1 MRVKRKLNK
10 TGQLSIFAILIFQ
23 TLFTLFGMS
32 LNIALVVHDKINLQ
46 NSVDLAAYYGAM
58 KQAEMMNAIAH
69 INYQIRQSWKLLVWR
84 YRVLGSMGMTHT
96 PWKEPGTSDRPYS
109 LPAYC
114 DHQQIR
120 PNSEP
125 GPYFFCVG
133 HRHWGG
139 FFININEG
147 LVEDESGDDNLC
159 KCMQSSISALHAPV
173 PSGVTGPHS
182 NMFIELASA
191 VDEINRQVQERCNRY
206 GLNSWLLGLF
216 SLWHFHNDQSVRK
229 RMIYQLAQKLSEGK
243 DMDGYNI
250 FDGVKKTFQKNLTY
264 INNSQYNNN
273 NDRDHEDDGTQLEGH
288 NSLKGKA
295 QEDWLQDHPF
305 FLAALYSK
313 LSQGGNSDESCAKAL
328 DYIRHPPLSPPND
341 LLSYFDPFLEIIQ
354 TTHFSWPEC
363 IRGAHY
369 CAPSMGLSKKP
380 NHIIYYA
387 VKAELNYTKQI
398 FWPFVNPNAVTIKA
412 MAIAKPFGGRIGPPQ
427 DAEHTT
433 WRPPSSTSGI
443 SLTDSYRIDKLHTP
457 NYSRYPGDRVGLRS
471 EAVQAYWAKY
481 LQQTSKIEKDV
492 NSYIKTDYY
501 EDQDP
506 LARQKLLITG
516 GGVHALARKWEL
528 AAIAPDL
535 FDIAYYTILPNY
547 QEAYFPKIERLLTGL
562 TEIRG
567 DLGAIK
573 GAPPVPGGILY
584 SVGVPID
591 RSRNLEV
598 NQSGHYGRNVWQELQ
613 PIMQQPWYKIRSA
626 NFLFTGWNPPNRKY
640 ENGTNYNDL
649 DNSNFVKQCD
659 TWSLVMLGGQ
669 VPDNKRAIANGCV
682 IGGRTGYSVKLVS
695 KKYVKGGRD
704 AIKYN
709 FPQHW

>member
-96 PWKEPGTSDRPYS
+96 PSWKAPPQPNSDREYS

-114 DHQQIR
+114 GDDQIN
-120 PNSEP
+120 PIPEP

-133 HRHWGG
+133 HKDWGG
-139 FFININEG
+139 FFINIDTG
-147 LVEDESGDDNLC
+147 RVEDQSGADNLC
-159 KCMQSSISALHAPV
+159 KCMQSSIPNLPV
-173 PSGVTGPHS
+173 PQLSGTMGRLEIV
-182 NMFIELASA
+182 FDELAGK
-191 VDEINRQVQERCNRY
+191 VQEINRQVEKRCARY

-216 SLWHFHNDQSVRK
+216 SLVHFHQDQSVRK
-229 RMIYQLAQKLSEGK
+229 RMIYQLAQKLR
-243 DMDGYNI
+243 DGTDIDGNNI

-264 INNSQYNNN
+264 INNSQYNSAQ
-273 NDRDHEDDGTQLEGH
+273 DGEDDGTQLEGH
-288 NSLKGKA
+288 NPLKGKTPKN
-295 QEDWLQDHPF
+295 WLKDHPF
-305 FLAALYSK
+305 FLTALYSK
-313 LSQGGNSDESCAKAL
+313 LRPNGNASCNKTL
-328 DYIRHPPLSPPND
+328 DYIQNPPDGLLPEVKTEFEPFRSLINTPLPEWPNCSP
-341 LLSYFDPFLEIIQ
+341 
-354 TTHFSWPEC
+354 
-363 IRGAHY
+363 Y
-369 CAPSMGLSKKP
+369 CAPSMGLSKNP
-380 NHIIYYA
+380 NQIIYYA

-412 MAIAKPFGGRIGPPQ
+412 MAIAKPFGGRIGPPLE
-427 DAEHTT
+427 AEKS
-433 WRPPSSTSGI
+433 WQPPSYRSDI
-443 SLTDSYRIDKLHTP
+443 PLIDSYRIDKLYTP

-481 LQQTSKIEKDV
+481 LQRADKTTKDV
-492 NSYIKTDYY
+492 NSYIKLPPYNI
-501 EDQDP
+501 DQDP
-506 LARQKLLITG
+506 LARTKTHITDG
-516 GGVHALARKWEL
+516 GLDAPAREWEL

-547 QEAYFPKIERLLTGL
+547 QEAYFDSGKIRTLIAG
-562 TEIRG
+562 EIRG
-567 DLGAIK
+567 DLGSYK
-573 GAPPVPGGILY
+573 KTEGGHVQPPFPGGILY
-584 SVGVPID
+584 SVGVPLGV
-591 RSRNLEV
+591 RVES
-598 NQSGHYGRNVWQELQ
+598 QYRNVWQDLQ
-613 PIMQQPWYKIRSA
+613 PRQRPWYKIQSA
-626 NFLFTGWNPPNRKY
+626 NFLFTGWNPPKRKY
-640 ENGTNYNDL
+640 TSTTNYSNPETSS
-649 DNSNFVKQCD
+649 SNFIQC
-659 TWSLVMLGGQ
+659 
-669 VPDNKRAIANGCV
+669 NKWWAEPYPIANGCV

-695 KKYVKGGRD
+695 KKYVKRDRD